1 MFLYKFRDMR
11 ISVFI
16 AVMTFGAVMASV
28 AVSGAETESSP
39 QPAAMVTGNEAGW
52 VQLTGDDFLNVNCH
66 ADTWTWDGGNAHCTG
81 QPVGVIRT
89 KEPFKNLEVVCEW
102 RHLKPAGNSG
112 VFLWATE
119 EAIQE
124 VADGKRRLPQG
135 IEVQVL
141 DLGYTEFY
149 EKTYQKK
156 SDWFTCH
163 GDVFPTGNARMDPF
177 PPVAPDGR
185 RSFPS
190 QNLTLG
196 FGNWN
201 HYYIRAING
210 EVRLW
215 VNGVEVSGG
224 SNCHP
229 SEGFLCLESEGSP
242 IEFRNIKVRRLP

>member
-1 MFLYKFRDMR
+1 MWVSAFSAILAIGTMMT
-11 ISVFI
+11 SV
-16 AVMTFGAVMASV
+16 VVQ
-28 AVSGAETESSP
+28 GAEKESAP

-52 VQLTGDDFLNVNCH
+52 VQLTSEDFLNVNCH
-66 ADTWTWDGGNAHCTG
+66 EDTWSWDGGNAHCTG

-89 KEPFKNLEVVCEW
+89 KESYKNLEVVCEW
-102 RHLKPAGNSG
+102 RHLKNAGNSG

-119 EAIQE
+119 DAIKE

-141 DLGYTEFY
+141 DLGYTKFY
-149 EKTYQKK
+149 EEKYKKK

-163 GDVFPTGNARMDPF
+163 GDVFPTGSASMDPF
-177 PPVAPDGR
+177 PPVAPNGR

-190 QNLTLG
+190 RNLTLG

-224 SNCHP
+224 SNCNP